1 MTETEDDLSNLQI
14 TSQMKICTFVIG
26 WPISYNIG
34 TPDNK
39 EVILQ
44 HRKEVAM
51 NITER
56 KMLNSKQVAE
66 ILGISVSY
74 AYKVIDQLNKELNQ
88 AGYLTISGKVDSL
101 YLYKRF
107 FPKADNIYEDGKGEV
122 NATI

>member
-1 MTETEDDLSNLQI
+1 MTETEDDLSTLQI
-14 TSQMKICTFVIG
+14 TSQMKICTFVIR

-39 EVILQ
+39 EVMLQ

-51 NITER
+51 NITDR

-107 FPKADNIYEDGKGEV
+107 FPNADNIYEDGKGEV